1 MCGAPIIM
9 AGMKLLYTAFDAY
22 PGHKGAQAHIRSNL
36 FAAKE
41 NGYRA
46 TLLCLGTSGSFRDP
60 ESSAA
65 VHACALNEENLLRRS
80 EAFGRFVS
88 NKADRMIDDPPDI
101 IHFRDIWSGIPLLG
115 HSISRKGRTVF
126 EVNGLPSVELP
137 ARFPRLARNSS
148 FIRRL
153 RAMED
158 ECLKLSDR
166 VISISARTTRY
177 LTERGCEPGKISFV
191 PNSTAWTSIDGA
203 PEIPQ
208 CIAASISGADKV
220 ILYTG
225 TLAAWQGIPTL
236 VNALAHL
243 KHRQDFLLVV
253 IASNR
258 RNMSR
263 LRRYIAARGLAQRT
277 IIHDRLS
284 HPAALSL
291 YGQAY
296 ACVAPLA
303 RGPRNELQGCCPL
316 KIIEAMASGT
326 PVVAS
331 DLPVIREIID
341 DGVDG
346 MLTVPD
352 SPRSL
357 AHALEAL
364 MDDRPMRT
372 RLASAARDKARRVFT
387 ARLYSERL
395 GTLYASLLGGNGNAV
410 FDR

>member
-1 MCGAPIIM
+1 M

-36 FAAKE
+36 IAARE
-41 NGYRA
+41 NGYSA
-46 TLLCLGTSGSFRDP
+46 TLLCLGTGGVFHDQ

-65 VHACALNEENLLRRS
+65 VHACALSEQNLLRRS
-80 EAFGRFVS
+80 EAFGGFISSR
-88 NKADRMIDDPPDI
+88 ADAMIDKPPDI

-115 HSISRKGRTVF
+115 HAISRKGRTVF

-137 ARFPRLARNSS
+137 GRFPHLARNSS
-148 FIRRL
+148 LIQRL

-158 ECLKLSDR
+158 ECLKRSDR
-166 VISISARTTRY
+166 VISISVRTTRY
-177 LTERGCEPGKISFV
+177 LTERGCDPGKISFV
-191 PNSTAWTSIDGA
+191 PNSTASASIDST
-203 PEIPQ
+203 PEIPHRL
-208 CIAASISGADKV
+208 AASISRTDKV

-236 VNALAHL
+236 VDALTHL
-243 KHRQDFLLVV
+243 KHRHDFLLVI

-263 LRRYIAARGLAQRT
+263 LKRYIAARGLAQQI
-277 IIHDRLS
+277 IIHDRLPHS
-284 HPAALSL
+284 ATLSL

-296 ACVAPLA
+296 ACVAPLT

-341 DGVDG
+341 DGVNG
-346 MLTVPD
+346 VLTVPG
-352 SPRSL
+352 SARSL
-357 AHALEAL
+357 AHALETL
-364 MDDRPMRT
+364 MDDRPMRM
-372 RLASAARDKARRVFT
+372 RLASGAHEKARRVFT

-395 GTLYASLLGGNGNAV
+395 GAVYASLLGGNGNAV